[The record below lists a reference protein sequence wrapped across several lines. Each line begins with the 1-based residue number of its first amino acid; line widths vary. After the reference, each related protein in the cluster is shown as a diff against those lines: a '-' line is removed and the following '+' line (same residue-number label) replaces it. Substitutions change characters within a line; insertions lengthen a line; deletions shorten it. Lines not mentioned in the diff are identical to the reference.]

1 MAMMMLNFKG
11 KLYAAMAVTAATPA
25 AKILMR
31 VLANEHK
38 MPTKHK
44 VPAKPKPQEVGMAF
58 AKNIPKRL
66 ATIQLPQ
73 TMKVLPASDAACVN
87 CSAGSSLGFGNRF
100 VNMT

>member
-44 VPAKPKPQEVGMAF
+44 VPAKPKPQEVGMML
-58 AKNIPKRL
+58 AKKIPAKL
-66 ATIQLPQ
+66 AAIQLTHIMQ
-73 TMKVLPASDAACVN
+73 VLPARDAACAN
-87 CSAGSSLGFGNRF
+87 
-100 VNMT
+100 